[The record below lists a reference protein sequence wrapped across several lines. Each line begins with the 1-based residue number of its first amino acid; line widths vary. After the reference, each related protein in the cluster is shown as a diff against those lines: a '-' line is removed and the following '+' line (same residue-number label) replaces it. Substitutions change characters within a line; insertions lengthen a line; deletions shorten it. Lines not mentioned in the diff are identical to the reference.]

1 MDILSKLFGSA
12 GRIKI
17 MRLFLFNPD
26 TAFENKDIAVRS
38 KVTPEQARRETAL
51 LHGVGFIKK
60 KVFVKSVSRA
70 SGKKVLKKRTSGYTL
85 NESFRLLIPLQNLL
99 VHVDPLK
106 KEEIMHRFA
115 HCGRLKLVVLS
126 GVFIQEMDSRVD
138 MLIVGDAL
146 RKRVIEHVMRII
158 EAEIGKELSYAILD
172 TKEFLYRFG
181 IYDKFVRDIFDYPH
195 EKIVDKLGV
204 F

>member
-38 KVTPEQARRETAL
+38 KVTPELVRRETAL

-70 SGKKVLKKRTSGYTL
+70 SGKKVLKKRISGYVL

-115 HCGRLKLVVLS
+115 HCGRLKLVILS
-126 GVFIQEMDSRVD
+126 GVFIQETDSRVD

-146 RKRVIEHVMRII
+146 RKRVIEHVMRLI

>member
-1 MDILSKLFGSA
+1 MDILSKLLGSTA
-12 GRIKI
+12 RIKI

-26 TAFENKDIAVRS
+26 TAFENKDIALRS
-38 KVTPEQARRETAL
+38 KVTIEQVRREATL
-51 LHGVGFIKK
+51 LQNIGFIKK
-60 KVFVKSVSRA
+60 KVFMKPRPAISDKKVSR
-70 SGKKVLKKRTSGYTL
+70 KKVSGLML
-85 NESFRLLIPLQNLL
+85 NSSFRLLIPLQNLL
-99 VHVDPLK
+99 IHVDPLK

-146 RKRVIEHVMRII
+146 RKRVIEHVMRLI
-158 EAEIGKELSYAILD
+158 EAEIGKELSYAVLD

-195 EKIVDKLGV
+195 EKIVNKLGV

>member
-1 MDILSKLFGSA
+1 MDILSKLFGST

-26 TAFENKDIAVRS
+26 TAFENKDIAARS
-38 KVTPEQARRETAL
+38 KVSPEQVRREASL
-51 LHGVGFIKK
+51 LQTIGFIKK
-60 KVFVKSVSRA
+60 KVFIKSRPAA
-70 SGKKVLKKRTSGYTL
+70 SGKKVSRKKVSGYVL
-85 NESFRLLIPLQNLL
+85 NSSFRLLIPLQNLL
-99 VHVDPLK
+99 IHVDPLK

-126 GVFIQEMDSRVD
+126 GVFIQEVDSRVD

-146 RKRVIEHVMRII
+146 RKRVIEHVMRVI
-158 EAEIGKELSYAILD
+158 EAEIGKELSYAVLD

-181 IYDKFVRDIFDYPH
+181 MYDKFVRDIFDYPH
-195 EKIVDKLGV
+195 EKIVNKLGV

>member
-26 TAFENKDIAVRS
+26 TAFENQDVAVRS
-38 KVTPEQARRETAL
+38 KVTPEQVRREIAL

-138 MLIVGDAL
+138 MLIVGDVL
-146 RKRVIEHVMRII
+146 RKRVIEHVMRVI

>member
-26 TAFENKDIAVRS
+26 TAFENKDIALRS
-38 KVTPEQARRETAL
+38 KVTPELVRRETAL

-70 SGKKVLKKRTSGYTL
+70 SGKKVLKKRISGYVL

-138 MLIVGDAL
+138 MLIVGDSL

-158 EAEIGKELSYAILD
+158 EAEIGKELSYAVLD

>member
-26 TAFENKDIAVRS
+26 IVFENKDIHARS
-38 KVTPEQARRETAL
+38 KVSPEQVRREVAL
-51 LHGVGFIKK
+51 LRSIGFIKK
-60 KVFVKSVSRA
+60 KAFVKLRPA
-70 SGKKVLKKRTSGYTL
+70 TSGKKALKKHISGWVL

-99 VHVDPLK
+99 IHVDPLK
-106 KEEIMHRFA
+106 KEEITHRFA

-138 MLIVGDAL
+138 MLIVGDSL